1 MEKIVPFNNFTNE
14 ESEKWWNDTLRSN
27 DDSLGIDYDFNV
39 TSNNTS
45 SGSANDGDV
54 GDAYDDS
61 VAQKILDFLNLY
73 YLGVIICIGL
83 LGNGRNIVLFILNP
97 GRNER
102 KSPSYYL
109 TALAVADSVFIVT
122 ILVLWLSQFG
132 FHLFT
137 LPGFYQTFFYTSS
150 TSSCISGTSAPSFT
164 SSSSSSSSSLSISIS
179 INQFCNESQLG
190 LSPPSLSNVSSSFV
204 IPSNGHK
211 SAQLK
216 GQN

>member
-1 MEKIVPFNNFTNE
+1 MENIDPFNNFTNE
-14 ESEKWWNDTLRSN
+14 ESEKWWNDTLRSSN
-27 DDSLGIDYDFNV
+27 DSLGIDYDFNV
-39 TSNNTS
+39 TSNDTS
-45 SGSANDGDV
+45 SGSGNDGDV

-164 SSSSSSSSSLSISIS
+164 SSSSSSSIS

>member
-1 MEKIVPFNNFTNE
+1 MENIDPFNNFTNE
-14 ESEKWWNDTLRSN
+14 ESEKWWNDTLRSSN
-27 DDSLGIDYDFNV
+27 DSLGIDYDFNV
-39 TSNNTS
+39 TSNDTS
-45 SGSANDGDV
+45 SGSGNDGDV

-137 LPGFYQTFFYTSS
+137 LHQWYVCPFFHFFFFFFFFFFF
-150 TSSCISGTSAPSFT
+150 PFHFHF
-164 SSSSSSSSSLSISIS
+164 
-179 INQFCNESQLG
+179 N
-190 LSPPSLSNVSSSFV
+190 
-204 IPSNGHK
+204 
-211 SAQLK
+211 
-216 GQN
+216 

>member
-1 MEKIVPFNNFTNE
+1 MTPVNNLTAVQW
-14 ESEKWWNDTLRSN
+14 WWNDTLRSN
-27 DDSLGIDYDFNV
+27 DSLGIDYDFNV
-39 TSNNTS
+39 TSNDTS
-45 SGSANDGDV
+45 SGSGNDGDV

-83 LGNGRNIVLFILNP
+83 FGNGRNIVLFILNP

-164 SSSSSSSSSLSISIS
+164 SSSSSSSIS

-190 LSPPSLSNVSSSFV
+190 LSPPSLSNVSPSFV

>member
-14 ESEKWWNDTLRSN
+14 ESEKWWNDTLRSSN
-27 DDSLGIDYDFNV
+27 DSLGIDYDFNV

-164 SSSSSSSSSLSISIS
+164 SSSLSISIS